1 MFLFCFTKI
10 LNGAFYMTHTFD
22 SEVSLHYWLL
32 WSTVW
37 RPLWFNHRCLMWRQ
51 WLAVTFGGFF
61 CRRRRLSQLGR
72 CCCCGRRRPNLRCA
86 AAAAAALIAAATA
99 FVAANE
105 MRNHVDRH
113 GKDDGCIFFITNCT
127 EGLEKRDMW
136 IEKEKPTTKIFS
148 WKVGLVSAVA

>member
-1 MFLFCFTKI
+1 
-10 LNGAFYMTHTFD
+10 
-22 SEVSLHYWLL
+22 
-32 WSTVW
+32 
-37 RPLWFNHRCLMWRQ
+37 MWRQ

-61 CRRRRLSQLGR
+61 CRRPRLSHLGR

-86 AAAAAALIAAATA
+86 AAAAAATIAAASA

-127 EGLEKRDMW
+127 EGLEKRDVW
-136 IEKEKPTTKIFS
+136 IIRKKQKLVLKFSKLNDQNLLLWSRHLVIFDPQVQ
-148 WKVGLVSAVA
+148 WRNHGIFLGAER